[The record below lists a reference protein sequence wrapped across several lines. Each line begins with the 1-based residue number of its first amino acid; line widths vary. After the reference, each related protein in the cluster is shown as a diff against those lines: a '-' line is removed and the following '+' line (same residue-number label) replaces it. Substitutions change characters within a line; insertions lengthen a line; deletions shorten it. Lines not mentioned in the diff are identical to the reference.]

1 MFDADLHP
9 LDAAHAAIGAAHATF
24 LERVREADRSERWRR
39 EGARDLAHWLSMR
52 YGMSAWKAHR
62 WIGAAHALERL
73 PLLKDALA
81 RGGLGI
87 DKVVELCRFATP
99 ETESRLIVWAEG
111 VSSGAVRRRA
121 DREVRSSIKQVRE
134 AERDRTLEWWY
145 SDEGRR
151 FGLFAEMP
159 ASYGPTVIRALER
172 EAERIPVMPG
182 EEDAIFASARRVDA
196 LVALCSGRL
205 AADAQPARSTVVVH
219 ARLTDLRRNTGSCEA
234 DDGSLLHP
242 ETVRRLL
249 CEANVQTV
257 VEDDAENVL
266 GVGRMSREP
275 SAWMVRQV
283 RYRDRECRFPGCG
296 ARRFTEA
303 HHLRWWR
310 HGGRTEVN
318 NLLLICSFH
327 HRLVHEFGWS
337 VERRTDGEVAWFR
350 PHGARYRAGPGR
362 TERANAPPEAAVGA
376 A

>member
-205 AADAQPARSTVVVH
+205 AADAQPARSTVVVKRSRICGGTPVR
-219 ARLTDLRRNTGSCEA
+219 ARQTTGRCSIRRPFVACS
-234 DDGSLLHP
+234 
-242 ETVRRLL
+242 VRRTSRRSSRTMPRTSS
-249 CEANVQTV
+249 AS
-257 VEDDAENVL
+257 
-266 GVGRMSREP
+266 VGCPGSP
-275 SAWMVRQV
+275 PPGWC
-283 RYRDRECRFPGCG
+283 DRF
-296 ARRFTEA
+296 ATA
-303 HHLRWWR
+303 
-310 HGGRTEVN
+310 
-318 NLLLICSFH
+318 I
-327 HRLVHEFGWS
+327 
-337 VERRTDGEVAWFR
+337 
-350 PHGARYRAGPGR
+350 
-362 TERANAPPEAAVGA
+362 ANAGSPVAVPGASPKRTTSGGGDTVGA
-376 A
+376 PR